1 MKEKT
6 CRHNKCILGYRINLY
21 FHDYKLAIEID
32 ENDHSDRKIDY
43 EIQRLKAIE
52 QELGCE
58 FIRTDPD
65 REDLLKISQWNIRHI
80 RRSCNRLTKKVWW
93 IKFQ

>member
-52 QELGCE
+52 

-65 REDLLKISQWNIRHI
+65 REDLLKISP
-80 RRSCNRLTKKVWW
+80 
-93 IKFQ
+93 